1 MAAYFQAAAREGE
14 ETVVVYRPVDRKRQK
29 GTEPMKVLIV
39 NDDSISAPGIAMLA
53 KAAAELG
60 EVWVVAPKHQCS
72 AMSQKLT
79 IHGDMLLEKAVDFP
93 VQGVKAYCLEGTPV
107 DCVKVALQHLMQE
120 KPDFVFSGI
129 NNGYN
134 TGYDIAYSGTLGAAF
149 EAVRG
154 GVPAIAFSA
163 AGDAYLP
170 GAEGYLPQLIKELTQ
185 AHQEPGKVWNVNFP
199 AVKTSKPKGILRDV
213 PLAPLS
219 LFRETYIETVQPDG
233 SVTVACKGILTPLDQ
248 IPEGTDS
255 WAVKNGYI
263 SIGKVNGLVL

>member
-1 MAAYFQAAAREGE
+1 
-14 ETVVVYRPVDRKRQK
+14 
-29 GTEPMKVLIV
+29 MKVLIV

-134 TGYDIAYSGTLGAAF
+134 TGYDIVAIVNALWEQPLRRFGAAC
-149 EAVRG
+149 
-154 GVPAIAFSA
+154 
-163 AGDAYLP
+163 LP
-170 GAEGYLPQLIKELTQ
+170 LHFRRQGMPT
-185 AHQEPGKVWNVNFP
+185 FP
-199 AVKTSKPKGILRDV
+199 ARKAICRS
-213 PLAPLS
+213 
-219 LFRETYIETVQPDG
+219 
-233 SVTVACKGILTPLDQ
+233 
-248 IPEGTDS
+248 
-255 WAVKNGYI
+255 
-263 SIGKVNGLVL
+263 